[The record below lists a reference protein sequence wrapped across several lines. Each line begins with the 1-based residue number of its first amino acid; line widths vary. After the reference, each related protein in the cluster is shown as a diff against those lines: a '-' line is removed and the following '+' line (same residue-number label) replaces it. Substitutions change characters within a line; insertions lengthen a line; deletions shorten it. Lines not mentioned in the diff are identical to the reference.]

1 MAKPTPLVSVV
12 MPVYN
17 GEDYLAEAIE
27 SILNQTFTD
36 FEFIIVDDGSQDSSA
51 AISQSYAERDS
62 RIRCIQL
69 GKNQGEASARNA
81 GIAAAEGRFVAMMD
95 CDDVSLPE
103 RLQLQFDFLDA
114 NGDIGAVGI
123 GIQAVSEDLSPL
135 SPYRLPQNHALILL
149 SMLFGETAIA
159 RNSIMMRREL
169 FIASGGYNPEFE
181 VATDY
186 EYFLRVVWQ
195 ARMRY
200 GSLKAILYL
209 YRQHEASIMG
219 QATTHNL
226 PAKIHARR
234 EALERLWG
242 EAPAE
247 TLELLLKLRPGYKL
261 GWRERRLARRE
272 LQRLIEAIVEH
283 GWVDPGDLPLLAAE
297 IQQRLEWTT
306 PRLWQQFLHWRR
318 HHFASG
324 KFKSEFD

>member
-1 MAKPTPLVSVV
+1 MAKRIPLVSVV
-12 MPVYN
+12 MPVFN
-17 GEDYLAEAIE
+17 GEDYLAAAIE

-36 FEFIIVDDGSQDSSA
+36 FEFIIVDDGSQDASA
-51 AISQSYAERDS
+51 AICQTYAERDS

-81 GIAAAEGRFVAMMD
+81 GIAAAEGQLVAMMD

-103 RLQLQFDFLDA
+103 RIQLQFDYLDA
-114 NGDIGAVGI
+114 NPDIGAVGV
-123 GIQAVSEDLSPL
+123 GIQVVNEDLSPL
-135 SPYRLPQNHALILL
+135 FPYRLPQSHALILL
-149 SMLFGETAIA
+149 AMLFGETAIA
-159 RNSIMMRREL
+159 RNSIMMRRDL

-186 EYFLRVVWQ
+186 EYFLRIVWQ
-195 ARMRY
+195 VRMRY
-200 GSLKAILYL
+200 SSLKTILYL

-226 PAKIHARR
+226 PAKAHARR

-247 TLELLLKLRPGYKL
+247 TLDLLLRLRPGFKL
-261 GWRERRLARRE
+261 GWRERRVARRDLE
-272 LQRLIEAIVEH
+272 RLIEAMVAH
-283 GWVDPGDLPLLAAE
+283 GWVYPGDQPRLAAE
-297 IQQRLEWTT
+297 IRQRLEWTT

-318 HHFASG
+318 HHFSARART
-324 KFKSEFD
+324 

>member
-1 MAKPTPLVSVV
+1 

-17 GEDYLAEAIE
+17 GEAYLAEAIE
-27 SILNQTFTD
+27 SILNQTFAD
-36 FEFIIVDDGSQDSSA
+36 FEFIIVDDGSQDGSA
-51 AISQSYAERDS
+51 AIIQAYAERDS
-62 RIRCIQL
+62 RIRCIPM

-81 GIAAAEGRFVAMMD
+81 GIAAAGGQFVAMMD

-103 RLQLQFDFLDA
+103 RLQAQVSFLDA
-114 NGDIGAVGI
+114 NCAVGAI
-123 GIQAVSEDLSPL
+123 GVGIQVVDEDLSPL
-135 SPYRLPQNHALILL
+135 FPYRLPQSHALILL

-186 EYFLRVVWQ
+186 EYFLRIVWQ
-195 ARMRY
+195 VRMRY
-200 GSLKAILYL
+200 GSLRNILYL

-226 PAKIHARR
+226 PAKSHVRR

-247 TLELLLKLRPGYKL
+247 TLDLLLRLRPGYKL
-261 GWRERRLARRE
+261 GWRARRLARRD
-272 LQRLIEAIVEH
+272 LQRLIEAIVER
-283 GWVDPGDLPLLAAE
+283 GWVDPDDQHLLAAE
-297 IQQRLEWTT
+297 ISQRLEWTT

-318 HHFASG
+318 HHFGSG
-324 KFKSEFD
+324 KSEKAD

>member
-1 MAKPTPLVSVV
+1 MAKPAPLVSVV

-17 GEDYLAEAIE
+17 GERFLAEAIE
-27 SILNQTFTD
+27 SILGQTFRE
-36 FEFIIVDDGSQDSSA
+36 FEFLIVDDGSQDGSA
-51 AISQSYAERDS
+51 AISRSYAERDR

-69 GKNQGEASARNA
+69 GKNQGEAGARNA

-114 NGDIGAVGI
+114 NCEIGAIGVGN
-123 GIQAVSEDLSPL
+123 QVVNEDLSPL
-135 SPYRLPQNHALILL
+135 FDYRLPPCHALILL

-159 RNSIMMRREL
+159 RNSIMLRREL
-169 FIASGGYNPEFE
+169 IIASGGYNPEFE

-186 EYFLRVVWQ
+186 EFFLRIVWQ
-195 ARMRY
+195 VRMRY
-200 GSLKAILYL
+200 ASLKTILYL

-247 TLELLLKLRPGYKL
+247 TLDLLLRLRPGFKL
-261 GWRERRLARRE
+261 GWRERRRARRD
-272 LQRLIEAIVEH
+272 LQRLIEAIIAQ
-283 GWVDPGDLPLLAAE
+283 GWVESNDLPLLEAE
-297 IQQRLEWTT
+297 IRQRLEWTT
-306 PRLWQQFLHWRR
+306 PRRWQQFLHWRR
-318 HHFASG
+318 HHFGSG
-324 KFKSEFD
+324 KSETAV